1 VTAVFENDH
10 HNYKRTHPIRGH
22 KRDDTGIV
30 YLGDGAW
37 GVTTRTVPKDAWYL
51 AKAEP
56 RRHLFHITLPPDGP
70 VLVQAVDAAGVV
82 FDATSFPR
90 PRTPPKP

>member
-1 VTAVFENDH
+1 
-10 HNYKRTHPIRGH
+10 
-22 KRDDTGIV
+22 
-30 YLGDGAW
+30 
-37 GVTTRTVPKDAWYL
+37 VPKDAWYL